1 MLVVWKGK
9 GALIIPIVIIAC
21 LLMNGVTGS
30 VYHDN
35 DYFQKHGWPKLAAL
49 WLAGATTWTLG
60 SYLNGKQTRVLIDKA
75 TGKEVILRPDNS
87 LFFVRMEYWGPALFV
102 LGIIVAL
109 M

>member
-1 MLVVWKGK
+1 MIVIWKGR
-9 GALIIPIVIIAC
+9 GVLIIFIVIAAC

-30 VYHDN
+30 VFHDN

-60 SYLNGKQTRVLIDKA
+60 NYLNTRPAKVMIEKA
-75 TGKEVILRPDNS
+75 TGKEVILRPEHS
-87 LFFVRMEYWGPALFV
+87 FFFVKMEYWGPGLFL